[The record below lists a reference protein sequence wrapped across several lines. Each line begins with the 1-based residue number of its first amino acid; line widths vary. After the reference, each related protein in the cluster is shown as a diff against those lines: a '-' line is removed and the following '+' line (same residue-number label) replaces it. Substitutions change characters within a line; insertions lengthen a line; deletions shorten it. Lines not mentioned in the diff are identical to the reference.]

1 MHIMAKKTVLLL
13 GAGASVADV
22 ATRSQKSRPPLDGR
36 FFRISAAADPEPWRA
51 HKVAEY
57 MKQTYGIDIF
67 ANEHDSLEGIMSRLY
82 PDIFNRALAKDA
94 QRAFRALLQLFNR
107 RLADTTNGIHATQK
121 RFLYRMIIR
130 LLDEGADPG
139 DIAIIT
145 FNQDIQVEKILEHL
159 GQTKRWRSIASR
171 LFAFPDMYS
180 MDAGV
185 WRGVTGGG
193 NDLFTRSRAEGD
205 VLRVLKL
212 HGSLN
217 WYSIHGSSEPSPSAM
232 FNPHRQLS
240 VTRRRTILTNM
251 VLRGKRKRYTLPVI
265 VPPVNHKSAVLPN
278 ALTPVW
284 ALAERLIAGADEVVI
299 FGYSCPTLDFES
311 ANLLTRAHRACA
323 ESTTLSVIDP
333 NGAVATRYI
342 DLLAP
347 KRLSYYATAGDF
359 LG

>member
-1 MHIMAKKTVLLL
+1 VGKRTVLLL

-22 ATRSQKSRPPLDGR
+22 ATRPQKSRPPLDAL
-36 FFRISAAADPEPWRA
+36 FFRISAAADPESWRA
-51 HKVAEY
+51 YKVAEY
-57 MKQTYGIDIF
+57 MRQTYGIDIF
-67 ANEHDSLEGIMSRLY
+67 APEHDSLEGIMSRLY
-82 PDIFNRALAKDA
+82 PDIFNHALAKDA
-94 QRAFRALLQLFNR
+94 QPAFRALLQLFNR
-107 RLADTTNGIHATQK
+107 RLANTTNGIHATQK
-121 RFLYRMIIR
+121 RLLYRMIVR
-130 LLDEGADPG
+130 LLDEGGDPG

-159 GQTKRWRSIASR
+159 GQAKRWGSIASR

-193 NDLFTRSRAEGD
+193 NDLFTRSTAEGD

-240 VTRRRTILTNM
+240 VTRRRTILTDM

-265 VPPVNHKSAVLPN
+265 VPPVNHKSAVLPD
-278 ALTPVW
+278 ALNSVW
-284 ALAERLIAGADEVVI
+284 GLAERLIANADDVVI
-299 FGYSCPTLDFES
+299 FGYSCPALDFES
-311 ANLLTRAHRACA
+311 ANLITRAHRARA

-333 NGAVATRYI
+333 NGSVATRYI

-347 KRLSYYATAGDF
+347 KRLSYYATASDF
-359 LG
+359 LA